1 MARIHNAIVTTL
13 FFTALAA
20 FAGAATAQEPASSQ
34 LNNGFQEMY
43 RLRFE
48 NARKEFALYEQE
60 HPSDGFG
67 KAAEASSYLF
77 EELNDQGV
85 LTSAFFLD
93 DNKFLKGIDGS
104 PNPIRS
110 NAFLNANNKA
120 RDLAQQTLKTN
131 AHNIS
136 SLLVLTMTD
145 GMAAN
150 YEAIL
155 MKHQIASLKFLRR
168 SEDESSKLL
177 AIDPN
182 AYDGY
187 VGVGTA
193 NYIIGS
199 LPEYKRALLWFGG
212 IHGDRE
218 RGMQQVQQAAIHGHY
233 LQPFA
238 QILLALASEREHDMD
253 RARSLLQELAFKFPE
268 NPQFARELALADR
281 ANPQLCCVNQQP

>member
-1 MARIHNAIVTTL
+1 ML
-13 FFTALAA
+13 FLTAFAA
-20 FAGAATAQEPASSQ
+20 FAGTAMAQEPASSR
-34 LNNGFQEMY
+34 LDDGFQEMY
-43 RLRFE
+43 RLQFE
-48 NARKEFALYEQE
+48 NARQEFALYEQD

-104 PNPIRS
+104 PDPARS
-110 NAFLNANNKA
+110 NAFLRANNKA
-120 RDLAQQTLKTN
+120 RDLAQQALKDNPRDT
-131 AHNIS
+131 S

-168 SEDESSKLL
+168 SEDESNRLL
-177 AIDPN
+177 AVDPD

-199 LPEYKRALLWFGG
+199 LPDYKRALLWFGG

-218 RGMQQVQQAAIHGHY
+218 RGMQQVQQAAVHGHY

-238 QILLALASEREHDMD
+238 EILLALASEREHQMD

-268 NPQFARELALADR
+268 NPHFARELALADGG
-281 ANPQLCCVNQQP
+281 NPQLCCVNQQP